1 MIERAHVPLTSVHY
15 GSLSLSS
22 TNDFSIIVKE
32 GSKDAQKRSDRK
44 T

>member
-1 MIERAHVPLTSVHY
+1 MPLTSVHY

-32 GSKDAQKRSDRK
+32 GSKGAQKSSDRK